1 MFDIKLLII
10 TSIQASNNRQELEN
24 KINNLPGQWDIIN
37 LDGTLSTVNNKPK
50 NIEICNNSYTRLAY
64 IKSGKDSH
72 RDNRTYQQVDS
83 MEVYIKYKI
92 LKNPNIHIADANL
105 FSDYSMDFDI
115 DSIVEEL
122 GVSKKNI
129 LYTCKL

>member
-50 NIEICNNSYTRLAY
+50 NIEIC
-64 IKSGKDSH
+64 
-72 RDNRTYQQVDS
+72 
-83 MEVYIKYKI
+83 KI
-92 LKNPNIHIADANL
+92 MFTFQKQLL
-105 FSDYSMDFDI
+105 
-115 DSIVEEL
+115 
-122 GVSKKNI
+122 
-129 LYTCKL
+129 

>member
-37 LDGTLSTVNNKPK
+37 LDGTLSTVNNKSK
-50 NIEICNNSYTRLAY
+50 DINICSDSYTRLAY